1 MLTATHAASLSSPEY
16 VEPAT
21 HAAHWRSA
29 TAVPA
34 AIWPWTTAH
43 VLHTMQLSVAVV
55 LALVPNLNEPSTQA
69 AHAKSLLAV
78 AAALVY
84 DPGPHR
90 ALVAAHS
97 AALST
102 PENVAPATQAAH
114 WRSAT
119 AVPSML
125 LP

>member
-1 MLTATHAASLSSPEY
+1 M
-16 VEPAT
+16 
-21 HAAHWRSA
+21 
-29 TAVPA
+29 
-34 AIWPWTTAH
+34 
-43 VLHTMQLSVAVV
+43 LHTAQLSIAVV
-55 LALVPNLNEPSTQA
+55 LALMPNLNEPSAQA

-78 AAALVY
+78 APALVY

-90 ALVAAHS
+90 ALTAAHS
-97 AALST
+97 ASLST
-102 PENVAPATQAAH
+102 SENVAPATHAAH